1 MGWILT
7 EILLPLLC
15 LGSKDLCYHRTRPL
29 FPTHSFSS
37 NLTSFLKPTDPLTIR
52 ALAGSSVQRRVTMA
66 VLVGRVSSE
75 TQQQAQGRGIVA
87 GTGPVERR
95 GLPSV
100 HIKAGMSLEESL
112 GSHQPSCRQVPPEAS
127 LSPVPAGSR
136 GHGTL
141 GLRKKWEMVAV
152 RTQLRSSSSFSLY
165 LPFPPPRISS
175 KR

>member
-1 MGWILT
+1 M
-7 EILLPLLC
+7 
-15 LGSKDLCYHRTRPL
+15 
-29 FPTHSFSS
+29 
-37 NLTSFLKPTDPLTIR
+37 
-52 ALAGSSVQRRVTMA
+52 QRRVPMA
-66 VLVGRVSSE
+66 VLVGRVGAK

-95 GLPSV
+95 GLPSI

-127 LSPVPAGSR
+127 LSAVPAGNG

-141 GLRKKWEMVAV
+141 GLRKKWETAAV
-152 RTQLRSSSSFSLY
+152 RTQLGSFSSFSLY